1 MAFNPFHSFRKHQ
14 KAVFAGL
21 TIICMLTFVLA
32 SGVSGKGGD
41 FFGEVGNWFGA
52 RNRGNDVGK
61 LYGHR
66 LDARELQMLRL
77 QRRTANDYMA
87 TAIIQFAHNNL
98 FEKVFDALSF
108 TKERKQSELM
118 GLRMAQ
124 QQAFQ
129 VAGAQQQFLRDWF
142 RQQYLQ
148 KFQQYY
154 MQLQQQEFTL
164 ASAKN
169 TSEAERVQKLMTAL
183 QAARMQVDWLL
194 QVPKDPLYPRD
205 NLYFGGSTSV
215 DGLVDFM
222 IWRHQADE
230 LGIHLTDED
239 IVNAIRDET
248 LGYLTSQDDRIIL
261 SSLSRDALNDAESIR
276 HALGEEFRVRLAQA
290 AMVGYDPDGIGTTP
304 AAVTP
309 YLLWEY
315 YRQNRTEFSVQMLP
329 VQISKFVS
337 QVKAKPTDD
346 DLKSLY
352 EKYKDQ
358 EYAPDRDTP
367 GFKQPREIK
376 VQWIDFS
383 KDAQTYRTE
392 ARNLL
397 LSQAAACVSNPTL
410 GMAWGAAFLKEYEN
424 TARPQAFNRKWGDP
438 LIGKL
443 SEPGFA
449 LDMYLYRDLQRP
461 ETIAS
466 TVALAANGNGFNAAF
481 GLPARAF
488 AREAKEL
495 APYVEQEARRR
506 APVAAAFLGA
516 GCTTPAALAIAG
528 VAFAADAED
537 QYMPLAL
544 MNRELT
550 RTLEDKFAETLA
562 KSGEN
567 AFKEGLEKVR
577 KDSGTQKGKFAA
589 AAAEYVK
596 KQIET
601 HKWQHGESKRLDDY
615 YNIGQ
620 DEGLKPLKDAYL
632 VQFLGTD
639 PKGKEFGDQF
649 FRNYVA
655 GGKEDTK
662 LYTPKGSSVS
672 IGDKSFLFWL
682 TEDVPPKVLPFE
694 VAKNKV
700 QEAWYLKEARPL
712 AEKAAEEIAQKAR
725 KGGNPVP
732 ELVDAAKGQ
741 PLVSLD
747 SIARQTMDK
756 NMRADVG
763 TSYQAYQFPADK
775 VEYLGKDSLE
785 KILDLKQVGDVTVLA
800 NGPKDTYYVAAV
812 THRNE
817 PTPSSSEFRDGG
829 LLPRLEEQRRLT
841 YRRAVLERLHARAGL
856 EIYPEGR
863 RLVEEKGSIPQ
874 DE

>member
-1 MAFNPFHSFRKHQ
+1 
-14 KAVFAGL
+14 
-21 TIICMLTFVLA
+21 
-32 SGVSGKGGD
+32 
-41 FFGEVGNWFGA
+41 
-52 RNRGNDVGK
+52 
-61 LYGHR
+61 
-66 LDARELQMLRL
+66 
-77 QRRTANDYMA
+77 
-87 TAIIQFAHNNL
+87 
-98 FEKVFDALSF
+98 
-108 TKERKQSELM
+108 
-118 GLRMAQ
+118 
-124 QQAFQ
+124 
-129 VAGAQQQFLRDWF
+129 
-142 RQQYLQ
+142 
-148 KFQQYY
+148 
-154 MQLQQQEFTL
+154 
-164 ASAKN
+164 
-169 TSEAERVQKLMTAL
+169 
-183 QAARMQVDWLL
+183 
-194 QVPKDPLYPRD
+194 
-205 NLYFGGSTSV
+205 
-215 DGLVDFM
+215 
-222 IWRHQADE
+222 
-230 LGIHLTDED
+230 
-239 IVNAIRDET
+239 
-248 LGYLTSQDDRIIL
+248 
-261 SSLSRDALNDAESIR
+261 
-276 HALGEEFRVRLAQA
+276 
-290 AMVGYDPDGIGTTP
+290 
-304 AAVTP
+304 
-309 YLLWEY
+309 
-315 YRQNRTEFSVQMLP
+315 
-329 VQISKFVS
+329 
-337 QVKAKPTDD
+337 
-346 DLKSLY
+346 
-352 EKYKDQ
+352 
-358 EYAPDRDTP
+358 
-367 GFKQPREIK
+367 
-376 VQWIDFS
+376 
-383 KDAQTYRTE
+383 
-392 ARNLL
+392 
-397 LSQAAACVSNPTL
+397 
-410 GMAWGAAFLKEYEN
+410 
-424 TARPQAFNRKWGDP
+424 
-438 LIGKL
+438 
-443 SEPGFA
+443 
-449 LDMYLYRDLQRP
+449 
-461 ETIAS
+461 
-466 TVALAANGNGFNAAF
+466 
-481 GLPARAF
+481 
-488 AREAKEL
+488 
-495 APYVEQEARRR
+495 
-506 APVAAAFLGA
+506 
-516 GCTTPAALAIAG
+516 

-747 SIARQTMDK
+747 GIARQTMDK